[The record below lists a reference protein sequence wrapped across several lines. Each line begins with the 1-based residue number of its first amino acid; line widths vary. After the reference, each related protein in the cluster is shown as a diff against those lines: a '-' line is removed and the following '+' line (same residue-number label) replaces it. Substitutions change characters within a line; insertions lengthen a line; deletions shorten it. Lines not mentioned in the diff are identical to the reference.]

1 MPLGEL
7 ERTFVEAVHAIS
19 GKQTLCAVLVLFGIL
34 ANAQVVSPIE
44 AQHDTKGSKA
54 LDTPQ
59 SNAVEEH
66 LSWGTISG
74 TILDQLGAVN
84 VGANVR
90 LSRKD
95 QSLSQEVVSGDNGQF
110 SFSSVPPGPFQL
122 TITAPGF
129 ATQVFSGELGSGQ
142 TYLVPAIVLS
152 IATVETEVRVVGM
165 STVEVAEAQI
175 KEQEKQRVFAFIPNF
190 YVSYIPDA
198 APLNAKQKYRLAWKT
213 AVDPVTFL
221 AAGVYAGLEQAG
233 DRYPEYG
240 QGAQGYAKRY
250 GAGYADAAAGIF
262 IGNAIL
268 PSLLKQDPRYF
279 YRGTGTTRSRLLYAV
294 SSSVICK
301 GDNKHWQPNYS
312 FIGGSIAVGG
322 ISNLYVPANDRNGA
336 GVVFQN
342 ALIRIGQGSLGGI
355 LQEFV
360 LRQLTPHLHQ
370 HTPPQP

>member
-1 MPLGEL
+1 
-7 ERTFVEAVHAIS
+7 
-19 GKQTLCAVLVLFGIL
+19 
-34 ANAQVVSPIE
+34 
-44 AQHDTKGSKA
+44 
-54 LDTPQ
+54 
-59 SNAVEEH
+59 
-66 LSWGTISG
+66 
-74 TILDQLGAVN
+74 
-84 VGANVR
+84 
-90 LSRKD
+90 
-95 QSLSQEVVSGDNGQF
+95 
-110 SFSSVPPGPFQL
+110 
-122 TITAPGF
+122 
-129 ATQVFSGELGSGQ
+129 
-142 TYLVPAIVLS
+142 
-152 IATVETEVRVVGM
+152 M